1 MSIPILNV
9 PVSRKNSTIS
19 PLRYPGGKTWLT
31 PFITSIITQL
41 NISKPHFI
49 EPFAGGLG
57 LSCSLYETGM
67 INRIGYFDKDPMVM
81 NFWDTIAN
89 PMLAKD
95 LAERVETAPL
105 TVEEYD
111 KQKNIYRDG
120 AGDSEEQ
127 ALAFLYLNRVNRSGI
142 LTGGLIG
149 GHAQTG
155 KYTMGARFNRK
166 RIADRIRHVS
176 NYMYTPIIE
185 PTFRKTVDYYA
196 HDKRSILFMDPPYVQ
211 KGGSLYPTSM
221 SEIEHVS
228 LLETL
233 CDYTDTGY
241 WLCTYDNAPLVAKYA
256 DRLHM
261 YTFTLPY
268 SVNTHR
274 TEFELLIVSSLVDSV
289 ISACRS

>member
-1 MSIPILNV
+1 MSIPMLEV
-9 PVSRKNSTIS
+9 SASRKNSTIS
-19 PLRYPGGKTWLT
+19 PLRYPGGKACLT
-31 PFITSIITQL
+31 PFITSIIQKL
-41 NISKPHFI
+41 EISKPHFI

-105 TVEEYD
+105 TVAEYD
-111 KQKNIYRDG
+111 RQKAMYRDST
-120 AGDSEEQ
+120 GDSVAQ

-149 GHAQTG
+149 GRKQTG
-155 KYTMGARFNRK
+155 KYTMSARFNRE

-185 PTFRKTVDYYA
+185 PTLRKTVDYYA
-196 HDKRSILFMDPPYVQ
+196 HDKRSILFMDPPYIQ
-211 KGGSLYPTSM
+211 KGGSLYPTRM
-221 SEIEHVS
+221 SGAEHID
-228 LLETL
+228 LLNTL
-233 CDYTDTGY
+233 CDYSDTGY
-241 WLCTYDNAPLVAKYA
+241 WLCTYDNAPLVANYA
-256 DRLHM
+256 DRLNM
-261 YTFTLPY
+261 YRFTLPY
-268 SVNTHR
+268 SANTHR
-274 TEFELLIVSSLVDSV
+274 TESELLIVSSKINSLL
-289 ISACRS
+289 SACRI

>member
-1 MSIPILNV
+1 MIPMLKV
-9 PVSRKNSTIS
+9 PVSRKYSTIS
-19 PLRYPGGKTWLT
+19 PLRYPGGKAWLT

-57 LSCSLYETGM
+57 LSCSLYKTG
-67 INRIGYFDKDPMVM
+67 IIHRIGYFDKDPMVM
-81 NFWDTIAN
+81 NFWDTITN

-105 TVEEYD
+105 TVAEYD
-111 KQKNIYRDG
+111 RQKNIYRDG
-120 AGDSEEQ
+120 AGDSMER

-149 GHAQTG
+149 GREQSG

-166 RIADRIRHVS
+166 RIADRILQVS
-176 NYMYTPIIE
+176 KYMYTPIIE
-185 PTFRKTVDYYA
+185 PTFRKTMNYYA
-196 HDKRSILFMDPPYVQ
+196 HDKRSIMFLDPPYVQ
-211 KGGSLYPTSM
+211 KGGSLYPTRM
-221 SEIEHVS
+221 SGAEHID
-228 LLETL
+228 LLNTL
-233 CDYTDTGY
+233 CDYSDTGY
-241 WLCTYDNAPLVAKYA
+241 WLCTYDNAPLVVDYA

-261 YTFTLPY
+261 YRFTLPY

-274 TEFELLIVSSLVDSV
+274 TESELLIVSSKVYCLL
-289 ISACRS
+289 R

>member
-19 PLRYPGGKTWLT
+19 PLRYLGGKTWLT

-95 LAERVETAPL
+95 LAERVETIPL

-111 KQKNIYRDG
+111 KQKAVYRDG
-120 AGDSEEQ
+120 VGDSVER
-127 ALAFLYLNRVNRSGI
+127 ALAFLYLNWVNRSGI

-149 GHAQTG
+149 GRSQTE
-155 KYTMGARFNRK
+155 KYTMGARFNRQ
-166 RIADRIRHVS
+166 RIADRIRQVS
-176 NYMYTPIIE
+176 GYMYTPIIE
-185 PTFRKTVDYYA
+185 PTFRKTIDYYA
-196 HDKRSILFMDPPYVQ
+196 HDKRSIMFSDPPYVQ
-211 KGGSLYPTSM
+211 KGGSLYPTT
-221 SEIEHVS
+221 IFVVFFY
-228 LLETL
+228 
-233 CDYTDTGY
+233 C
-241 WLCTYDNAPLVAKYA
+241 
-256 DRLHM
+256 
-261 YTFTLPY
+261 
-268 SVNTHR
+268 
-274 TEFELLIVSSLVDSV
+274 
-289 ISACRS
+289 